1 MCTGPAKLD
10 AGSPV
15 SSQSLE
21 DDFLDDLLAVQLDF
35 GFDFGAASQGTPSDS
50 LDMVQLGF
58 IRIVSSLGWGCRT
71 NPSQGSGRQL
81 LPRASIPG
89 SLSIVHF
96 IFEVMSGHGQAL
108 VHVYGTGYC
117 CLGCVLVC
125 SAKSRGGRTSR
136 TTRAHTY
143 S

>member
-1 MCTGPAKLD
+1 M
-10 AGSPV
+10 

-58 IRIVSSLGWGCRT
+58 IRIVSSLGCGCRT

-81 LPRASIPG
+81 LPRAFIPR
-89 SLSIVHF
+89 SLPAQHF
-96 IFEVMSGHGQAL
+96 IFEAMRLIVGPDIAVWCGCLFVYPRSNRLCRPML
-108 VHVYGTGYC
+108 VTFTLLPGMVPVFRH
-117 CLGCVLVC
+117 
-125 SAKSRGGRTSR
+125 
-136 TTRAHTY
+136 
-143 S
+143 